1 MNIQFVIEGD
11 QAYVIEVNPRAS
23 RTVPYLSKITGIP
36 MVKAATWA
44 SLGRTLAEQG
54 YTNRLHP
61 NQPNIAVKAPVFSF
75 AKLTDVDINLGPE
88 MKSTGEVLG
97 IDTDF
102 SRALYK
108 AMVASG
114 IDVPAGGKG
123 AALLV
128 TLADPD
134 KDEALPIIQD
144 FATLG
149 FQLYATS
156 GTARFLEAHGLAVT
170 TAHKISEGTPNL
182 LDLIRGGRVSL
193 LINTIS
199 KDKQIEKEAALIRRA
214 SVEHSI
220 PCLTSLDTAR
230 ALHTALATRQ
240 VGEEFEVMTVDQYTD

>member
-1 MNIQFVIEGD
+1 
-11 QAYVIEVNPRAS
+11 
-23 RTVPYLSKITGIP
+23 

-44 SLGRTLAEQG
+44 TLGRTLAEQG
-54 YTNRLHP
+54 YTNGLHP

-88 MKSTGEVLG
+88 MKSTGEILG

-156 GTARFLEAHGLAVT
+156 GTARFLEAQGLSVT
-170 TAHKISEGTPNL
+170 TAKKISEGNTQSAGF
-182 LDLIRGGRVSL
+182 DSGR
-193 LINTIS
+193 
-199 KDKQIEKEAALIRRA
+199 ARRFA
-214 SVEHSI
+214 
-220 PCLTSLDTAR
+220 D
-230 ALHTALATRQ
+230 
-240 VGEEFEVMTVDQYTD
+240 

>member
-1 MNIQFVIEGD
+1 
-11 QAYVIEVNPRAS
+11 
-23 RTVPYLSKITGIP
+23 

-44 SLGRTLAEQG
+44 SLGRSLADQG
-54 YTNRLHP
+54 YVNGLHP

-88 MKSTGEVLG
+88 MKSTGEILG

-128 TLADPD
+128 TLADGD

-144 FATLG
+144 FASLG
-149 FQLYATS
+149 FQLYATT
-156 GTARFLEAHGLAVT
+156 GTARFLEAHGLTVT
-170 TAHKISEGTPNL
+170 AAKKISEGTPNL
-182 LDLIRGGRVSL
+182 LGLDPGRARGPAHQHRVQRQADRERSVTDSPRFGGAFHSLSDLAGHRPRPAHGTGDPSGRRGV
-193 LINTIS
+193 
-199 KDKQIEKEAALIRRA
+199 
-214 SVEHSI
+214 
-220 PCLTSLDTAR
+220 
-230 ALHTALATRQ
+230 
-240 VGEEFEVMTVDQYTD
+240 